1 MVAQFK
7 GYFSTNNNNTKLML
21 QNYLII
27 FFGVEKS
34 FIKFYRK
41 NSVNKRG
48 RKFNFKAKT
57 IVGELFKE

>member
-1 MVAQFK
+1 
-7 GYFSTNNNNTKLML
+7 ML

-41 NSVNKRG
+41 KNSVNKRG
-48 RKFNFKAKT
+48 RKFNFEAKYGWRT
-57 IVGELFKE
+57 VYGIVYQLKYTVDKCIKHP